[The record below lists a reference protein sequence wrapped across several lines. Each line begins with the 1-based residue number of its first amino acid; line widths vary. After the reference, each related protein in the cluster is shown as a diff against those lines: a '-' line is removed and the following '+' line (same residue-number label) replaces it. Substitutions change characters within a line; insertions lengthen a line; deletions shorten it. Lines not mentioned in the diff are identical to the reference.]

1 MMPVLEEIGRIRTIT
16 TVDPDMNLQQL
27 HCLLVIAT
35 TPDGTSLT
43 NIASK
48 VGITIPTASRYVS
61 ALGKIDRHHKEGLK
75 LVEAFEDPMERRKKI
90 IRLTAKG
97 RAFINKVY
105 GGEDAGV

>member
-1 MMPVLEEIGRIRTIT
+1 MMPVQVEMGRIRTIT
-16 TVDPDMNLQQL
+16 QVDPDMNLQQL

-35 TPDGTSLT
+35 EPEGTSLT

-48 VGITIPTASRYVS
+48 VGISMATASRYIS
-61 ALGKIDRHHKEGLK
+61 ALGKIDRHRREGLK

-90 IRLTAKG
+90 IRLTNKG

-105 GGEDAGV
+105 GGEDAGL